1 MSNQTLTDKQVRL
14 LQVAVKEAGLRSGS
28 DDGRYR
34 LLLGQYRGSGGK
46 PVTSCKQLHSS
57 QLEDILAICE
67 AMGWRCPGKTASFYR
82 DRVASRGL
90 LASFAQQAAI
100 NRLKDELGWD
110 GWDLTGMVKRM
121 TGERV
126 KFVGQLKPAEA
137 YKLIEAMREMF
148 GRKAGKK
155 YNKLQDMQSD
165 MEVAD
170 NGKKET
176 RKIGSP
182 YTN

>member
-1 MSNQTLTDKQVRL
+1 MLNKQQVKL
-14 LQVAVKEAGLRSGS
+14 LQTAVRSAGLRDGGT

-34 LLLGQYRGSGGK
+34 LLLGQYRGPGGK

-67 AMGWRCPGKTASFYR
+67 AMGWRYPGKSVNFYR

-110 GWDLTGMVKRM
+110 GFDLTGMIKRM

-137 YKLIEAMREMF
+137 YKMIEAMKEMF
-148 GRKAGKK
+148 GRKVGKK
-155 YNKLQDMQSD
+155 YNKLEDVKRD
-165 MEVAD
+165 MEVAGD
-170 NGKKET
+170 GET
-176 RKIGSP
+176 RKIG
-182 YTN
+182 

>member
-1 MSNQTLTDKQVRL
+1 MLNKQQIKL
-14 LQVAVKEAGLRSGS
+14 LQTAVRAAGLRDEE

-34 LLLGQYRGSGGK
+34 LLLGQYRGPGGK

-67 AMGWRCPGKTASFYR
+67 AMGWRYPGKSASFYR

-100 NRLKDELGWD
+100 NRLKDELGWE
-110 GWDLTGMVKRM
+110 GYDLTGMIKRM

-126 KFVGQLKPAEA
+126 KFVGQLKPDEA
-137 YKLIEAMREMF
+137 YKMIEAMREMF
-148 GRKAGKK
+148 GRKVGKK
-155 YNKLQDMQSD
+155 YNKLQDVQRD
-165 MEVAD
+165 TEVAA
-170 NGKKET
+170 NGEET
-176 RKIGSP
+176 RKIG
-182 YTN
+182 